1 MGRNR
6 EMHRTM
12 HQIAT
17 TKSGSKFLYPGSTL
31 QSLQLATGSLPTP
44 PISPNQTTLST
55 VIKFLHFRSSQS
67 VRIMSVLTPFCGS
80 LFTQFTVG
88 TTDPTVFY
96 DCRITLTNTFSVLL
110 VSTIHRFV
118 FLISCLF
125 GVSIDLVSVVPFF
138 LWLSK
143 CGANKHFI

>member
-1 MGRNR
+1 MFLILCLIS
-6 EMHRTM
+6 
-12 HQIAT
+12 IA
-17 TKSGSKFLYPGSTL
+17 FFVCNLF
-31 QSLQLATGSLPTP
+31 QLE
-44 PISPNQTTLST
+44 N
-55 VIKFLHFRSSQS
+55 
-67 VRIMSVLTPFCGS
+67 
-80 LFTQFTVG
+80 G

-138 LWLSK
+138 SVVVQMWCQQAFNLIFLPLLWALMNERFLS
-143 CGANKHFI
+143 AP